1 MTDVTVVAIIRQGV
15 TTVLMVAGPMLGV
28 GMIVGLLVSIFQAT
42 TQIQEQTLT
51 FIPKLLA
58 VFFYLGPFRP
68 LMLRVLV
75 DFTTELFPTLV
86 KQVDGE
92 EVIDL
97 SNLVGDTNIPIYA
110 GVLPNLGLNQ
120 RAAFQSRNLPP
131 MVRVSIAL
139 FYPLFLSF
147 RPTLGRPPN
156 PFRGFRFLSASG
168 VCAWFINRVYRL
180 PDLCRVAAGGTLMDR
195 PMGFTMVNVLDPYT
209 GGQMPVV
216 GQLYYIIALWLFI
229 LVKGD
234 HTLIRVLSQSYQLIP
249 VGEKFSLPK
258 GCPISYRL
266 FPPFL
271 AGCPNCGAD
280 LWRTVPDRCRAGV
293 LAKLVPQINVFFI
306 GFPIKTF
313 LGMTLLI
320 LSLPVLVRW
329 LAGYF
334 SANGR
339 VWTELLRFLNT
350 IR

>member
-1 MTDVTVVAIIRQGV
+1 MQIS
-15 TTVLMVAGPMLGV
+15 LFML
-28 GMIVGLLVSIFQAT
+28 
-42 TQIQEQTLT
+42 
-51 FIPKLLA
+51 
-58 VFFYLGPFRP
+58 VFFR
-68 LMLRVLV
+68 
-75 DFTTELFPTLV
+75 
-86 KQVDGE
+86 
-92 EVIDL
+92 
-97 SNLVGDTNIPIYA
+97 
-110 GVLPNLGLNQ
+110 NLGLLTG
-120 RAAFQSRNLPP
+120 APLFQSRNLPP

-139 FYPLFLSF
+139 FLSF
-147 RPTLGRPPN
+147 IFVPFVQPLVALPTHFGVFVFYLLQEFALGLLI
-156 PFRGFRFLSASG
+156 GF
-168 VCAWFINRVYRL
+168 IVYL
-180 PDLCRVAAGGTLMDR
+180 TFAGLQLAGQLVDR

-249 VGEKFSLPK
+249 VGGEVFFTKGLPYFLQAFSGLFWLAVQIAV
-258 GCPISYRL
+258 PIFGVL
-266 FPPFL
+266 FL
-271 AGCPNCGAD
+271 TDVG
-280 LWRTVPDRCRAGV
+280 LGV

-313 LGMTLLI
+313 LGLTLLI